1 MENQIEKLENNAI
14 LKAFSSGESFDLALR
29 IATMLSK
36 SDLVPNQF
44 KGNVA
49 NCTIALNMANRIG
62 ADPLMVMQHLYIV
75 HGKPSW
81 SSTFLIAA
89 INGSGKFKAPLRFT
103 ISGEGDQK
111 QCIAWT
117 TDQTGERLDSPA
129 ISIDMAKKEGWFG
142 KSGSKWQTMPDLMM
156 RYRAAAFFSRLYCPE
171 ITMGMQTMEEIQDAE
186 VVGSQILN
194 KETPQPRSEYKNANE
209 VMEDQ
214 LRGAITQEQ
223 ADAELLKLKD
233 QK

>member
-1 MENQIEKLENNAI
+1 METGIEKIENQS
-14 LKAFSSGESFDLALR
+14 LKAFSSSDNFDLALR

-36 SDLVPNQF
+36 SDLVPTNF
-44 KGNVA
+44 KGNIA

-103 ISGEGDQK
+103 VSGDGDQK

-117 TDQTGERLDSPA
+117 MDLTGEKLESPP
-129 ISIDMAKKEGWFG
+129 ISIEMSKKEGWFN
-142 KSGSKWQTMPDLMM
+142 KNGSKWQTMPDLML

-171 ITMGMQTMEEIQDAE
+171 ITMGMQTYEEIQDVE
-186 VVGSQILN
+186 VVESKINIPVKEEIKPRDGYQTEAQI
-194 KETPQPRSEYKNANE
+194 Q
-209 VMEDQ
+209 EDV
-214 LRGAITQEQ
+214 LRGALTPEQ
-223 ADAELLKLKD
+223 AKEEISKLKF
-233 QK
+233 